1 MTLPDGTYVGYRA
14 GSAMARALP
23 SRSLPTV
30 AGLVGWIGARR
41 FASRR
46 FIVERNLRRIH
57 GPDLEGADLRRAVDA
72 TFASY
77 TRYWLESFRL
87 PGMSPAQLD
96 AKVRTVGLEHV
107 EAGLDA
113 GTGTILALPHLGA
126 WEWVAF
132 WLTAAKDFGLTVVV
146 EPIQPPELARW
157 FVGLRETLGME
168 VVTLGPSAAAAC
180 SRALK
185 QNRVLALLCDRDL
198 SGSGIP
204 VDFFGE
210 MTTLPGGPAT
220 LALRSGAP
228 LVPATATFDLDGSHL
243 GQALPPLDTTRTGSL
258 RSDVARVT
266 QDLAGSLE
274 TLIRRAPDQWHLL
287 QPNWPSD
294 HQALATAGLGSAAP
308 WHGEP
313 SASPA

>member
-1 MTLPDGTYVGYRA
+1 MPLPDRTYLGYRA
-14 GSAMARALP
+14 GSAVAQALP
-23 SRSLPTV
+23 ERSLPAV
-30 AGLVGWIGARR
+30 AAFAGRIGARR

-46 FIVERNLRRIH
+46 LIAERNLRRVH
-57 GPDLEGADLRRAVDA
+57 GPELEGAALRRAVDA

-77 TRYWLESFRL
+77 THYWLESFRL
-87 PGMSPAQLD
+87 PGMTPAQLD

-107 EAGLDA
+107 EAGLEA

-132 WLTAAKDFGLTVVV
+132 WLTAAKEYGLTVVV

-157 FVGLRETLGME
+157 FVGLREELGME
-168 VVTLGPSAAAAC
+168 VIPLGPSAGAAC

-185 QNRVLALLCDRDL
+185 QNRIVALLCDRDL
-198 SGSGIP
+198 SGTGIP

-210 MTTLPGGPAT
+210 ATTLPGGPAT

-228 LVPATATFDLDGSHL
+228 LVPGTTTFDIDGGHL
-243 GQALPPLDTTRTGSL
+243 GQALPPLDTARTGKL
-258 RSDVARVT
+258 RDDVARVT
-266 QDLAGSLE
+266 QDLAGALE

-294 HQALATAGLGSAAP
+294 HEALAAAGFAP
-308 WHGEP
+308 AP
-313 SASPA
+313 PPD